1 MKDEP
6 IFKLDNVCKYYTM
19 DGDVMTKAVCGI
31 NLTVRKGEYIAIIG
45 PSGSGKSTLMHL
57 MGCLDSPTEGKV
69 LIGGV
74 DVSKMG
80 GDELARVRREKL
92 GFIFQAYNLITTL
105 DAVENVAL
113 PLRLA
118 GKGKRE
124 AERKARALL
133 EMVGLSDRLHHRPNQ
148 LSGGQQ
154 QRVAIARALINDPEV
169 ILADEPTGNLD
180 SKSGEEIVKLI
191 ESLNKKMGKT
201 VVVVTHHLGLAK
213 RAKRRIYIID
223 GRIEKED

>member
-6 IFKLDNVCKYYTM
+6 IFKLENVCKYYTM

-118 GKGKRE
+118 GKGKGE